1 MRKCRWVFLFKGNA
15 EAQQRQAFCEGKRSM
30 LKQALCAAPVLAVLL
45 LAGCGGSDT
54 QTATRSQQ
62 ASQGIAV
69 GEPNGG
75 VPVASEFVK
84 IAQQE
89 SCSNV
94 KNRLYLID
102 GKQVFWDRAGTCAD
116 NAYAQRL
123 YGATPNA
130 VLCEM
135 TDTLAGP
142 KTFCANDTVRKL
154 FETIQANLNLPN
166 LGLDGTHKV
175 ELIPF
180 LPRAGASIA
189 YETLF
194 KGPFSGVTQ
203 AQNVVVRDQ
212 AAWDKLWALHASTR
226 PDIGAAPRVDFVSK
240 MVVGVF
246 EGDRPLGC
254 GNMGIVGISSQD
266 GAMVVDYEERTGAP
280 GIACPAVV
288 TYPMQLVLVDRND
301 AKVEFVPHKVQLLA
315 AAALDAT
322 SNSGVRD
329 MRNVVV
335 KDKDTWARLWAEH
348 AGMSRTLPEVDFGK
362 QMVIGVFLGNRA
374 NGCYATRIDTVST
387 DGKKIS
393 VRHTDSVPGP
403 GVLCTL
409 NVPSPA
415 ELVAVGRSDLPVEFA
430 SDVLSVGPKP

>member
-1 MRKCRWVFLFKGNA
+1 MSRP
-15 EAQQRQAFCEGKRSM
+15 
-30 LKQALCAAPVLAVLL
+30 ALYAAPAVFAALL
-45 LAGCGGSDT
+45 LASCGGGDT
-54 QTATRSQQ
+54 QTTTRSQQ

-75 VPVASEFVK
+75 APVASEFVK

-89 SCSNV
+89 SCSSV

-102 GKQVFWDRAGTCAD
+102 GKQVFWDRAGTCPD

-123 YGATPNA
+123 YGATPEA

-142 KTFCANDTVRKL
+142 RTFCANDTVRKL

-166 LGLDGTHKV
+166 LGLDGSHKV

-180 LPRAGASIA
+180 LPRSGTSIA
-189 YETLF
+189 YETLS

-212 AAWDKLWALHASTR
+212 ASWDKLWAAHASGR
-226 PDIGAAPRVDFVSK
+226 PDAGAAPKVDFTSK

-246 EGDRPLGC
+246 EGDQPLGC
-254 GNMGIVGISSQD
+254 GNMGIVRIGSQD
-266 GAMVVDYEERTGAP
+266 GAMVVDYEERMGAP
-280 GIACPAVV
+280 DMACIAVV

-301 AKVEFVPHKVQLLA
+301 AKVEFVAHKVQLLSA
-315 AAALDAT
+315 TALDAT

-335 KDKDTWARLWAEH
+335 KDKDTWAKLWVEH
-348 AGMSRTLPEVDFGK
+348 AGKSRPLPDVDFGK

-374 NGCYATRIDTVST
+374 NGCYATRIDTIST
-387 DGKKIS
+387 DGKKIA

-409 NVPSPA
+409 NIPSPA

-430 SDVLSVGPKP
+430 GDAVTVGPKP